1 MGEFEVPGLGD
12 FKTLMTCSD
21 AFQIGN
27 YCIVVKNDDDL
38 LLRIINRYCSPQGYG
53 LFTVLMGKI

>member
-1 MGEFEVPGLGD
+1 MGEFEVRGLED

-38 LLRIINRYCSPQGYG
+38 FLRIINRYCFPQGYG
-53 LFTVLMGKI
+53 LFRVLVGKI